1 MKENPMGED
10 LNELYQEVILD
21 HSKNPRNF
29 LPLGDANRM
38 AQGRN
43 PVCGDQVTIFM
54 HVEDGV
60 IKNITF
66 QGSGCAIS
74 KAAASLMTSS
84 LKGKTIAEA
93 KILFEKVHEIV
104 TTGEGNLDE
113 VGKLAAFA
121 GVHKFPARVKC
132 AMLPWRA
139 AAAAMDQQE
148 NKDNVTTE

>member
-1 MKENPMGED
+1 MPDD

-21 HSKNPRNF
+21 HSKNPKNYA
-29 LPLGDANRM
+29 PLDDANRM

-54 HVEDGV
+54 NVEEGV
-60 IKNITF
+60 IKDITF

-74 KAAASLMTSS
+74 KAAASMMTSS
-84 LKGKTIAEA
+84 LKGKSIAEA
-93 KILFEKVHEIV
+93 KTLFDKVQEIV

-139 AAAAMDQQE
+139 AIAAME
-148 NKDNVTTE
+148 HPEIKENVTTE

>member
-1 MKENPMGED
+1 MGEE

-21 HSKNPRNF
+21 HSRNPKNF
-29 LPLGDANRM
+29 APLDDANRM

-54 HVEDGV
+54 NVEGGV
-60 IKNITF
+60 IRNITF

-93 KILFEKVHEIV
+93 RLLFDKVQEIV
-104 TTGEGNLDE
+104 TTGEGNLEE

-139 AAAAMDQQE
+139 AIAAMEHPE
-148 NKDNVTTE
+148 NSDNVTTE

>member
-1 MKENPMGED
+1 MPDD

-21 HSKNPRNF
+21 HSKNPKNF
-29 LPLGDANRM
+29 APLDDANRM

-54 HVEDGV
+54 NVEEGV
-60 IKNITF
+60 IKDITF

-74 KAAASLMTSS
+74 KAAASMMTSS
-84 LKGKTIAEA
+84 LKGKSIAEA
-93 KILFEKVHEIV
+93 KTLFDKVQEIV

-139 AAAAMDQQE
+139 AIAAME
-148 NKDNVTTE
+148 HPEIKENVTTE

>member
-1 MKENPMGED
+1 MPDD
-10 LNELYQEVILD
+10 LSELYQEVILD
-21 HSKNPRNF
+21 HSKNPKNF
-29 LPLGDANRM
+29 APLDDANRM

-54 HVEDGV
+54 NVEEGV
-60 IKNITF
+60 IKDITF

-74 KAAASLMTSS
+74 KAAASMMTSS
-84 LKGKTIAEA
+84 LKGKSIDQA
-93 KILFEKVHEIV
+93 KTLFDKVQEIV

-139 AAAAMDQQE
+139 AIAAME
-148 NKDNVTTE
+148 HPEIKENVTTE

>member
-1 MKENPMGED
+1 MGED

-21 HSKNPRNF
+21 HSKNPRNY
-29 LPLGDANRM
+29 LPLGDANRT

-54 HVEDGV
+54 NVEAGV
-60 IKNITF
+60 IRNITF

-84 LKGKTIAEA
+84 LKGRTVAEA
-93 KILFEKVHEIV
+93 RVLFDKVLEIV

-139 AAAAMDQQE
+139 AVSALDHPEAS
-148 NKDNVTTE
+148 DNITTE